1 MRVSPPRVGDESLQ
15 HSGADTVSHDINL
28 PDEVVDAGCR
38 FRAGVGSPKVINPFG
53 ILTDAVALYEARRSA
68 SLTHNEV
75 LGATG
80 VDPVAEVRLQR
91 FRRPLVMPPGVDVGP
106 SEPAPELIEI
116 GTSERTEDELHAGI
130 VTRAWRAVKKARRSD
145 HPARRSRITAAH
157 KDFPRGIKAWRMA
170 VDA

>member
-1 MRVSPPRVGDESLQ
+1 M
-15 HSGADTVSHDINL
+15 
-28 PDEVVDAGCR
+28 
-38 FRAGVGSPKVINPFG
+38 
-53 ILTDAVALYEARRSA
+53 
-68 SLTHNEV
+68 THNEV